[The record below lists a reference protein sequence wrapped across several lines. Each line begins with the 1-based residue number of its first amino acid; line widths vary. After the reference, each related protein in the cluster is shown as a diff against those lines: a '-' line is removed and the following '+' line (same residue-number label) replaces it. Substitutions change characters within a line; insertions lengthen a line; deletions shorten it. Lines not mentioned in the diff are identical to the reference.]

1 MLDARSNTN
10 YAPIFSIVAATRLI
24 IIDFFKLASPTALSG
39 FMVFL
44 RTFTPMFRLAQPLP
58 FAQLQPSFGGELYFD
73 SSPEHTAQ
81 RMLYATDASVYQEM
95 PVAVALPKTTEDIKR
110 LIRFARQHGVGLIP
124 RAAGT
129 SLAGQVVGSGIVVD
143 ISTHFGQI
151 LEVNA
156 AERWVRVQPGVIR
169 DDLNAF
175 LKPYG
180 LMFGPETSTASR
192 AMIGG
197 MIGNNSCG
205 LHSIVWGTT
214 RDHLLS
220 VRAILSDGAD
230 VTIGSLTRAQF
241 DAKCRGES
249 TGTPEQPGENVVS
262 PLEQQLYRQTADWL
276 SDPET
281 QAQIR
286 AGFPKPGISRR
297 NTGYALDALLAFFD
311 ASTSPVRQSGEVP
324 FNFCQLIA
332 GSAGTL
338 CFITEAKLNLLPLPP
353 AEVALVCAHFTTIR
367 SSLEANLVALEH
379 RCAASELVD
388 DYILQL
394 TKTNIEQVKNRT
406 FVETHPEEGDPKAVL
421 MVEFFADTHEAVR
434 AKANTFV
441 GALRAKK
448 LGYAWPVLFD
458 DDTKKPWALR
468 KAGLSIMYNVPG
480 VEKPANVIEDCA
492 VDPRDLPEYIDELTR
507 MAMERHGLHLE
518 FSAHAGAGELH
529 VLPLIDLKTSAGR
542 ATFRALLADTAALV
556 KKYGG
561 SLSGEHGDGRL
572 RGEFIPF
579 MLGEANYEL
588 VKKTKQLW
596 DPAGIF
602 NPGKIVDTPPMNQF
616 LRYESDAVVNQP
628 DTLFDFS
635 ADGGLLELAEKCS
648 GSGDCRKTE
657 LSGGTMCPSYMA
669 TRREHDTTRARANML
684 RQFYT
689 SPQKATD
696 FDFDAVKDVLDL
708 CLSCKACKAEC
719 PSSVDMARMKAEFTQ
734 QLHEDQGVPLRSLL
748 VGNFTKLMS
757 VASLVPWAYNAI
769 YDTPALRRLANRL
782 VGFHPDR
789 TMPRLANKTLKRM
802 FSPEIP
808 PGSELDLLPMSA
820 FMTPPLGQSEGT
832 MGGIYLFADEFT
844 NYNDVHVGQ
853 KAIQLVYRLGY
864 DVKIPKHVES
874 GRTYL
879 SKGLVAA
886 AKRIAI
892 RNVTLL
898 RDLITEETPLVG
910 IEPSAILTFRDEYPD
925 LVPASLKADA
935 QRIAR
940 HTFLFEEWVARE
952 IDAKRI
958 TANSFT
964 TDARQVRIH
973 GHCHQKAL
981 SSLVPVKK
989 MLSLPKNYTTQL
1001 IPSGCCGMAGSFGYE
1016 TEHYDLSMQIGELVL
1031 FPALRQL
1038 TDDMI
1043 IAAPGTSCRH
1053 QIKDGTGRKA
1063 LHPAEILFDA
1073 LA

>member
-1 MLDARSNTN
+1 
-10 YAPIFSIVAATRLI
+10 
-24 IIDFFKLASPTALSG
+24 
-39 FMVFL
+39 
-44 RTFTPMFRLAQPLP
+44 MFRLAPTLP
-58 FAQLQPSFGGELYFD
+58 FSQLQPSFEGELYFD

-110 LIRFARQHGVGLIP
+110 LIRFAKQHSRAGAPVGLIP

-129 SLAGQVVGSGIVVD
+129 SLAGQVVGNGIVVD

-151 LEVNA
+151 LEINA
-156 AERWVRVQPGVIR
+156 DERWVRVQPGVIR

-205 LHSIVWGTT
+205 LHSLVWGTT
-214 RDHLLS
+214 RDHLLE
-220 VRAILSDGAD
+220 VRALLSDGAD
-230 VTIGSLTRAQF
+230 VTIGPLTRDQF
-241 DAKCRGES
+241 AAKCRGEH
-249 TGTPEQPGENVVS
+249 VVS
-262 PLEQQLYRQTADWL
+262 PLEQQLYQQTAVWL
-276 SDPET
+276 SDADT

-286 AGFPKPGISRR
+286 AGFPKPTITRR
-297 NTGYALDALLAFFD
+297 NTGYALDALLAFWED
-311 ASTSPVRQSGEVP
+311 TPGEMP
-324 FNFCQLIA
+324 FNFTKLLA

-338 CFITEAKLNLLPLPP
+338 CFVTEAKLNLLPLPP
-353 AEVALVCAHFTTIR
+353 AEVALVCAHFQTIR
-367 SSLEANLVALEH
+367 ASLDANLIALEH
-379 RCAASELVD
+379 HCTASELVD

-394 TKTNIEQVKNRT
+394 TKTNIEQAKNRA
-406 FVETHPEEGDPKAVL
+406 FVEGDPKAVL
-421 MVEFFADTHEAVR
+421 MVEFFADTRDVVREKADAFVR
-434 AKANTFV
+434 A
-441 GALRAKK
+441 LQAKE

-458 DDTKKPWALR
+458 EDTKKPWALR

-492 VDPRDLPEYIDELTR
+492 VDPRDLPGYIDELTH
-507 MAMERHGLHLE
+507 MALERHGLQLE

-542 ATFRALLADTAALV
+542 TTFRALLADTAELV

-588 VKKTKQLW
+588 VKKTKHLW
-596 DPAGIF
+596 DPTGIF

-616 LRYESDAVVNQP
+616 LRYEADAVVNQP
-628 DTLFDFS
+628 ETVFDFS

-684 RQFYT
+684 RHFYT
-689 SPQKATD
+689 SPEKVAVAD
-696 FDFDAVKDVLDL
+696 YEAVKGVLDL

-734 QLHEDQGVPLRSLL
+734 QLYDQKGVPLRARL

-757 VASLVPWAYNAI
+757 LASMAPWAYNAI
-769 YDTPALRRLANRL
+769 YDTPALRRLANRA
-782 VGFHPDR
+782 VGFHPNR
-789 TMPRLANKTLKRM
+789 TMPGLAGTTLKKWFADR
-802 FSPEIP
+802 PHPAKDHQIP
-808 PGSELDLLPMSA
+808 PDTGKPVAKSEASPLERSDGS
-820 FMTPPLGQSEGT
+820 GRGV
-832 MGGIYLFADEFT
+832 YLFADEFT

-853 KAIQLVYRLGY
+853 KAVQLMERLGY
-864 DVKIPKHVES
+864 TVTIPEHVES

-879 SKGLVAA
+879 SKGLVKD
-886 AKRIAI
+886 AKQIAI
-892 RNVTLL
+892 RNVILL
-898 RDLITEETPLVG
+898 RDFITEETPLVG

-925 LVPASLKADA
+925 LVPADMKADA
-935 QRIAR
+935 RRIAR
-940 HTFLFEEWVARE
+940 HTFLFDEWVARE

-958 TANSFT
+958 TADAFT

-981 SSLVPVKK
+981 SSMVPMKK
-989 MLSLPKNYTTQL
+989 MLSLPKNYTVQL

-1031 FPALRQL
+1031 FPAVRNT
-1038 TDDMI
+1038 TDDVL